1 MLRRGSGEQVWEGP
15 FDTLAVDSP
24 APGGVPADVWS
35 TALRFAQ
42 GSGRALSA
50 PASAPPP
57 ASDGERHVIS
67 RRLRLSRLPLT
78 QVDYV
83 FAGKPY
89 SFVAVGR
96 PGAERFWAQS
106 FPPPWGRVSPFLKAL
121 GRGPF
126 GEQPPERQR
135 ITTPPQG
142 ALSSRDEFR
151 AR

>member
-1 MLRRGSGEQVWEGP
+1 MLRRGSGEQVWEGR

-89 SFVAVGR
+89 SFVAGC
-96 PGAERFWAQS
+96 PPFAGRFWAPW
-106 FPPPWGRVSPFLKAL
+106 FPPRWGRGSRFLKAL
-121 GRGPF
+121 PRALSR
-126 GEQPPERQR
+126 EQPPDRQ
-135 ITTPPQG
+135 P
-142 ALSSRDEFR
+142 
-151 AR
+151 